1 MAFGVLGSIIPQV
14 SLQGPPQ
21 KEILFVGIQSSL
33 TVGKV
38 SICNHSNDPA
48 RVQLGYYFE
57 GEEIP
62 RYFEFNRTIRF
73 GETYETKDL
82 HVAQGQRLFVLSD
95 QNKTSFV
102 FNGQSVTD
110 IAHPVRSGI
119 FTGLESTNKFYKRL
133 YEVPSSAR
141 ADVTLSV
148 VNLGTLDSRAK
159 IGISTASGIGGFST
173 SCYLEYDVNLS
184 VDDTYV
190 RPNIQLSQG
199 QSIIC
204 SSEVGSNLSFTV
216 HGSLDYTET
225 TDDVDVVGNTRFT
238 GSVGI
243 GTTANTSLY
252 KLDVLGNSNFTGD
265 VNISNNLVVG
275 GFNAINETGGFNVG
289 VSSNTY
295 DVTPGNIKEI
305 NFLGVGN
312 TFFYDAA
319 EQRLDIKIS
328 GDGTITNDDSL
339 KNVAFLHY
347 GGFEFDDSIKFP
359 QKFHE
364 IFSHEDAAVD
374 IEDGVNVDIDEDCLL
389 VISDKNTFDT
399 FATEI
404 QKTNFLSATGF
415 RDNIRCVFDFDA
427 SLTASK
433 KVGYVMIPDAYTS
446 EIDCDIEP
454 GKTVS
459 IGDMCVLIVGSVS
472 RSEKPAEIDNDLLN
486 PYFLSGATY

>member
-57 GEEIP
+57 GDTTP
-62 RYFEFNRTIRF
+62 NYFEFNRTIRY

-82 HVAQGQRLFVLSD
+82 HVAEGQKLFVLSD
-95 QNKTSFV
+95 QNKTSFI
-102 FNGQSVTD
+102 FNGKSTIDV
-110 IAHPVRSGI
+110 ANNVRSGI
-119 FTGLESTNKFYKRL
+119 LTGLISSDKFSKLL
-133 YEVPSSAR
+133 YQSPVDAKSE
-141 ADVTLSV
+141 VTLSI
-148 VNLGTLDSRAK
+148 VNLGTLSSKAK
-159 IGISTASGIGGFST
+159 IGISSANAVSGFTT
-173 SCYLEYDVNLS
+173 SCYLEYDIDLTVE
-184 VDDTYV
+184 DTYV
-190 RPNIQLSQG
+190 RPNIQLG
-199 QSIIC
+199 RGESIVC
-204 SSEVGSNLSFTV
+204 SSDYGSTLSFTV
-216 HGSLDYTET
+216 HGSLDQTIE
-225 TDDVDVVGNTRFT
+225 TDDVDIAGNVRINN
-238 GSVGI
+238 SLGI
-243 GTTANTSLY
+243 GTTANTDY
-252 KLDVLGNSNFTGD
+252 KLDVLGNSLFTGD
-265 VNISNNLVVG
+265 INISNNLIVG
-275 GFNAINETGGFNVG
+275 GFNAINETGGFNIG
-289 VSSNTY
+289 ITSNTT
-295 DVTPGNIKEI
+295 DVTPGNVKAI
-305 NFLGVGN
+305 NFIGVGN

-328 GDGTITNDDSL
+328 GDGSITDDDAL

-347 GGFEFDDSIKFP
+347 GGFGSDDSIRFP

-374 IEDGVNVDIDEDCLL
+374 IEDGINVDIDEDCLL

-399 FATEI
+399 FSTEI
-404 QKTNFLSATGF
+404 EKTNFLSATGF

-427 SLTASK
+427 VLNAEK
-433 KVGYVMIPDAYTS
+433 KVGYVMIPDAYAN

-454 GKTVS
+454 GNTVS
-459 IGDMCVLIVGSVS
+459 IGDMCVLIIGSKS
-472 RSEKPAEIDNDLLN
+472 LSKIPEEINNDLLN